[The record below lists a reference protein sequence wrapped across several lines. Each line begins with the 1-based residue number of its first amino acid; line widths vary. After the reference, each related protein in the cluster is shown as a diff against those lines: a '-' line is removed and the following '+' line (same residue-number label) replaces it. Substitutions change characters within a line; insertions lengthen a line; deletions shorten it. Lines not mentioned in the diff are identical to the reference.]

1 MNREPGA
8 GNAGSS
14 DMRILSVVGARPQFI
29 KAAPVQKALAASH
42 DVVQVHTGQHYDDNM
57 SGVFFREL
65 EIPEPDVHLG
75 VGSGSHAQQT
85 AAMIERLEL
94 VMLERKP
101 DCVLIY
107 GDTNTTLAAAV
118 VAAKFVIP
126 IAHVEAGLRSFNR
139 AMPEEQNRVVA
150 DHLSSILFCP
160 TDTAVRN
167 LAAEGVTDGVHQVGD
182 VMEEALGAAAH
193 RARQSSRVL
202 DRLGL
207 GDDRFLLVTVHR
219 AENTDNAA
227 RLRGILDAVNRLG
240 ERVVF
245 PMHPRTRRAVEGTGW
260 RPDVSVMVIEPQG
273 YLDMIR
279 LESAAGVVLT
289 DSGGVQ
295 KEAYWLGVPC
305 VTLRDETE
313 WIETL
318 AGGRSVLAGAE
329 TDRIVACARAAL
341 DMGASGA
348 LNMTTGG
355 DNPLRSSTADT
366 PSQRIAR
373 LLTEFR

>member
-1 MNREPGA
+1 M
-8 GNAGSS
+8 
-14 DMRILSVVGARPQFI
+14 MRIMSVVGARPQFI
-29 KAAPVQKALAASH
+29 KAAPVLKALAGAH
-42 DVVQVHTGQHYDDNM
+42 QVIQVHTGQHYDDNM

-65 EIPEPDVHLG
+65 AIPEPDVDLG

-85 AAMIERLEL
+85 AAMFERLEP
-94 VMLERKP
+94 VMLERTP

-118 VAAKFVIP
+118 VAAKLMIP

-150 DHLSSILFCP
+150 DHLSRILFCP

-182 VMEEALGAAAH
+182 VMEEALMAAAH

-207 GDDRFLLVTVHR
+207 ADDRFLLVTVHR
-219 AENTDNAA
+219 AENTDNTA

-245 PMHPRTRRAVEGTGW
+245 PMHPRTRRAVEDTGW
-260 RPDVSVMVIEPQG
+260 SPDPSVMVIEPQG

-318 AGGRSVLAGAE
+318 ANGRSVLAGAE
-329 TDRIVACARAAL
+329 TDRIVAGARAAL
-341 DMGASGA
+341 NMGTSGA
-348 LNMTTGG
+348 LNLTTSG
-355 DNPLRSSTADT
+355 DNPLGVSTADT

-373 LLTEFR
+373 VLTEFR

>member
-1 MNREPGA
+1 MADPAIRTVVH
-8 GNAGSS
+8 
-14 DMRILSVVGARPQFI
+14 VVGARPNFMKI
-29 KAAPVQKALAASH
+29 APLMDAMRAEPRFRQAL
-42 DVVQVHTGQHYDDNM
+42 VNTGQHYDESM
-57 SGVFFREL
+57 AGSFFREL
-65 EIPEPDVHLG
+65 SLPVPDRDLG
-75 VGSGSHAQQT
+75 VGSGSHAVQT
-85 AAMIERLEL
+85 AKVMMAFEEVCLEL
-94 VMLERKP
+94 RP
-101 DCVLIY
+101 DLVVVV
-107 GDTNTTLAAAV
+107 GDVNSTMAAAI
-118 VAAKFVIP
+118 VAAKLTIP

-182 VMEEALGAAAH
+182 VMAEALVAAAH

-207 GDDRFLLVTVHR
+207 ADDRFLLVTVHR

-313 WIETL
+313 WVETL
-318 AGGRSVLAGAE
+318 ADGRSVLAGAE

-341 DMGASGA
+341 DMGTSGA
-348 LNMTTGG
+348 LNITTGG
-355 DNPLRSSTADT
+355 DNPLSSSTAVSSTADT